1 MLGEMIPVDYSDIFS
16 DGLVQPSTRV
26 GRFQKSHTF
35 ISGKEDGSSINCN
48 FEEHT
53 QKQAA
58 SGMLEII
65 LGYTSS
71 EKIHIQ
77 KPMSQN
83 KGCQSGPQLW
93 SYVLYIVPLFP
104 GPIIFSCD

>member
-1 MLGEMIPVDYSDIFS
+1 MGWN
-16 DGLVQPSTRV
+16 QPPTRV
-26 GRFQKSHTF
+26 WRFQKSHTF

-93 SYVLYIVPLFP
+93 SYVL
-104 GPIIFSCD
+104 